1 MVAGEPRR
9 SIWFGKPFEG
19 PKGKNKGKKGRGK
32 SKKEEPPW
40 RRPAR
45 GKGKAAEPDEE
56 SGAAEELPEERP
68 EIVAPPS
75 EEEEDTLSAEPAAES
90 EADWGGSQA
99 ASPPSSEPEALP
111 SGHRGPEPARGSR
124 EEEKEEEEE
133 LGQYTNED
141 KKEDL
146 HPPQKRQ
153 FEPEAADFDLEQK
166 DQSEDES
173 VWGDWGSGG
182 RIQPEPEPKVART
195 PRPSGSRWWLSA
207 TGKDKRR
214 SQSSRQFRILKGLLK
229 LAQKK
234 EEEPSAELQEEIEN
248 FGQAPWKR
256 RRVQPK
262 TPPKSPPK
270 SSPAP
275 KTPPKG
281 FTKAQ
286 RKEPSPGAEPELLT
300 PVAEAAKALGRR
312 VTVHRNIQELAVART
327 SRGEGTS
334 EQNLASNY
342 RLRKAASAEAAY
354 RAGATGSVAKAIQQ
368 SVLQLDGLGNP
379 CSSCDERTRLQRP
392 SLLARAAAIA
402 KGATRGRAPVRTTSK
417 SVPEAI
423 AKPQVKPPPA
433 KAATEAKVPPP
444 LPNPKRA
451 LKEKAHIAKPKSEP
465 KVSLVPK
472 WVLKEKAHVE
482 KPESEPKV
490 SLARP
495 KNPPKR
501 PPPPPPVPSPTTP
514 LSETEGS
521 VRLHDQPASEP
532 RSAPNSG
539 SSSGSYYS
547 TEESGKA
554 D

>member
-1 MVAGEPRR
+1 M
-9 SIWFGKPFEG
+9 
-19 PKGKNKGKKGRGK
+19 
-32 SKKEEPPW
+32 
-40 RRPAR
+40 
-45 GKGKAAEPDEE
+45 
-56 SGAAEELPEERP
+56 
-68 EIVAPPS
+68 
-75 EEEEDTLSAEPAAES
+75 
-90 EADWGGSQA
+90 
-99 ASPPSSEPEALP
+99 
-111 SGHRGPEPARGSR
+111 
-124 EEEKEEEEE
+124 
-133 LGQYTNED
+133 
-141 KKEDL
+141 
-146 HPPQKRQ
+146 
-153 FEPEAADFDLEQK
+153 
-166 DQSEDES
+166 
-173 VWGDWGSGG
+173 
-182 RIQPEPEPKVART
+182 
-195 PRPSGSRWWLSA
+195 
-207 TGKDKRR
+207 
-214 SQSSRQFRILKGLLK
+214 
-229 LAQKK
+229 
-234 EEEPSAELQEEIEN
+234 
-248 FGQAPWKR
+248 
-256 RRVQPK
+256 QPK

-402 KGATRGRAPVRTTSK
+402 KGETRRRAPVGTTSK

-433 KAATEAKVPPP
+433 KAAIEAKVPPP

-490 SLARP
+490 SLVRP

-521 VRLHDQPASEP
+521 VHLYDQPASEP
-532 RSAPNSG
+532 RSAPKSG

-547 TEESGKA
+547 TEESGKT